1 MVSRV
6 SVLVSLRRPT
16 GCGGQAG
23 FRSAEY
29 HKRCRVCEMDDD
41 RKSRTQKKN
50 EARALQKLG
59 EQLVALPPEQLA
71 GIEISDDLRN
81 AVIAAG
87 NIKAHGARRRQLQR
101 IGTLMREIDPEP
113 IQNAL
118 ENIRFGDHQKLLA
131 FKKIE
136 KWRDELKE
144 GNSALIEEIL
154 YTCPDAER
162 QRLTQLARNARN
174 EYEGKKGVKSS
185 RLLFRYLI
193 KISGR

>member
-1 MVSRV
+1 
-6 SVLVSLRRPT
+6 
-16 GCGGQAG
+16 
-23 FRSAEY
+23 
-29 HKRCRVCEMDDD
+29 MDDD
-41 RKSRTQKKN
+41 RISRTQKKN

-87 NIKAHGARRRQLQR
+87 KIKAHGARRRQLQR

-118 ENIRFGDHQKLLA
+118 ENIKFGDHQKLLA
-131 FKKIE
+131 FKRIE
-136 KWRDELKE
+136 KWRDELKQ
-144 GNSALIEEIL
+144 GNTALIEEIL
-154 YTCPDAER
+154 KNCPDAER

-174 EYEGKKGVKSS
+174 EYAASKGVKSS
-185 RLLFRYLI
+185 RILFRYL
-193 KISGR
+193 KQVSDL